1 MADPWLA
8 IVGVGEDGLAG
19 LSAASRAALEAAEVV
34 FGGPRHLDLV
44 QAGDRG
50 RPWPVPFDAG
60 PVLSLRG
67 RRVAVLASGDP
78 FWHGAGGTLAAY
90 LSPGEWTSHPA
101 PSTFSLAA
109 SRLGW
114 RLEETVCLGL
124 HAAPFA
130 RARPHLAA
138 GARLI
143 LTLRDGAAVAA
154 LAAWLADSGF
164 KGSALTIFERLGG
177 PAERQR
183 RITVGAPAPGD
194 IDAPVAVAL
203 EVRGGDG
210 LPRSPGLPE
219 HLFAHD
225 GQITKSA
232 IRALSLAALAPR
244 PGEMLWDLGAGSG
257 SVAVEWCLAGGRAQA
272 VEARAD
278 RAANVAQ
285 NARAFGIDH
294 RLTVTAADWPAALP
308 GLPPAAAVFVGGGL
322 TAAALATL
330 WDRLE
335 AGTRLV
341 ANAVT
346 LETEALLIAAQAANG
361 GALWR
366 YDVAKSGPLGPGRGW
381 EAARPV
387 VQWAVTR

>member
-19 LSAASRAALEAAEVV
+19 LSAASRAALGAAEVV
-34 FGGPRHLDLV
+34 FGGQRHLDLV

-78 FWHGAGGTLAAY
+78 FWHGAGGTLAAH

-124 HAAPFA
+124 HATPFA

-154 LAAWLADSGF
+154 LADWLGDAGF
-164 KGSALTIFERLGG
+164 AGSAVTVFERLGG

-183 RITVGAPAPGD
+183 RLTVGAPVPGD
-194 IDAPVAVAL
+194 IEAPVAVAL
-203 EVRGGDG
+203 EVGGSDG

-219 HLFAHD
+219 QLFAHD
-225 GQITKSA
+225 GQISKSA
-232 IRALSLAALAPR
+232 IRALTLAALAPR
-244 PGEMLWDLGAGSG
+244 PGELLWDLGAGSG
-257 SVAVEWCLAGGRAQA
+257 AVAVEWCLAGGRAQA

-278 RAANVAQ
+278 RAARVAQ
-285 NARAFGIDH
+285 NAQAFGIDH

-322 TAAALATL
+322 TGSTLPAL
-330 WDRLE
+330 WDRLTE
-335 AGTRLV
+335 RTRLV

-346 LETEALLIAAQAANG
+346 LETEALLIAAQASYG
-361 GALWR
+361 GTLWR
-366 YDVAKSGPLGPGRGW
+366 YDIAKSGALGPGRGW
-381 EAARPV
+381 ETARPV
-387 VQWAVTR
+387 IQWTVAR